1 MPKQSGKEKTKPAS
15 RFFRRTRRKS
25 RFSLRTR
32 VLTIALTPSVVLLG
46 AGAGIN
52 TYLLTTAIEQ
62 RDTAILLSDGY
73 AMAVPFMPAMSEER
87 RASIAM
93 AADPS
98 PEHKAALDQARQGF
112 TQLMTR
118 FGAIST
124 QVADAMPPGAKASIQ
139 RFVATMPKIPA
150 LRQRIDSG
158 QASRLEV
165 YDGFSQVADAMIVAA
180 DAIGRDSTDKGIA
193 QRRSVASDLMRTS
206 DWLDRSNALAAAAVG
221 SGGSLSRDELDRF
234 TSLTRAYRADLAA
247 IGPRLPGKQQRE
259 LDGITAS
266 ADWALLASV
275 EDALIRQGFSA
286 RPPRATDDVTLP
298 ATTEQWQDAVR
309 RTASA
314 VSGMGLGEI
323 GTAAAAD
330 EKRDADDAVTRS
342 VAIAAG
348 SILLALGVLLL
359 AVRMGNDLVRRLR
372 LLRADT
378 VEADERLPEVVARI
392 RRGERVDVAVEVP
405 GLDYG
410 TDEIGEVAAAFTKA
424 QRAAVAAA
432 VQEAQ
437 LREGANAVFLNI
449 ARRSQVVVH
458 RQLGVLDKAER
469 NADDPDQVD
478 LLYQLDHLSTRER
491 RNAENLIILGGGKLT
506 RQWHEAVPL
515 IDVVR
520 SAVAETEQYQRVTF
534 GRLPELPVAGRV
546 VADLVHLLAE
556 LVDNAIEFSPPESRI
571 EMRGNPVGKGAV
583 IEIDDQGL
591 GMLPADRERVNA
603 MLGAPPDY
611 GVMALTQDSRIGFF
625 VVARLARQ
633 HDIRVTLMD
642 SSYGGVRAVV
652 LIPNSLIV
660 VPAAEPEQDDDR
672 HTDWFGT
679 AEEEE
684 EEEAT
689 ATGNG
694 VATSWPAAETA
705 PERPRPTRHRA
716 EAAPPPED
724 APRWPEPADD
734 DRPPLPRR
742 RRQTNLSPL
751 LAEIPEQ
758 GTETADERE
767 TSAAEARD
775 LMAAFQRGT
784 RRGRADDTEPWDG

>member
-1 MPKQSGKEKTKPAS
+1 M
-15 RFFRRTRRKS
+15 
-25 RFSLRTR
+25 
-32 VLTIALTPSVVLLG
+32 
-46 AGAGIN
+46 
-52 TYLLTTAIEQ
+52 
-62 RDTAILLSDGY
+62 
-73 AMAVPFMPAMSEER
+73 
-87 RASIAM
+87 
-93 AADPS
+93 
-98 PEHKAALDQARQGF
+98 
-112 TQLMTR
+112 
-118 FGAIST
+118 
-124 QVADAMPPGAKASIQ
+124 
-139 RFVATMPKIPA
+139 
-150 LRQRIDSG
+150 
-158 QASRLEV
+158 
-165 YDGFSQVADAMIVAA
+165 
-180 DAIGRDSTDKGIA
+180 
-193 QRRSVASDLMRTS
+193 
-206 DWLDRSNALAAAAVG
+206 
-221 SGGSLSRDELDRF
+221 
-234 TSLTRAYRADLAA
+234 
-247 IGPRLPGKQQRE
+247 
-259 LDGITAS
+259 
-266 ADWALLASV
+266 
-275 EDALIRQGFSA
+275 
-286 RPPRATDDVTLP
+286 
-298 ATTEQWQDAVR
+298 R

-314 VSGMGLGEI
+314 VSGMGLGKI

-330 EKRDADDAVTRS
+330 ERRTADDAVTRS
-342 VAIAAG
+342 VLIAAG
-348 SILLALGVLLL
+348 SILLALLVLLF

-372 LLRADT
+372 LLRAET

-392 RRGERVDVAVEVP
+392 RHGERVDVAAEVP

-410 TDEIGEVAAAFTKA
+410 ADELGEVAAAFTKA

-506 RQWHEAVPL
+506 RQWHDAVPL

-534 GRLPELPVAGRV
+534 GRLPELPVAGRA

-591 GMLPADRERVNA
+591 GMLAEDRERVNA

-660 VPAAEPEQDDDR
+660 VPAPNR
-672 HTDWFGT
+672 SRTTSGT
-679 AEEEE
+679 RTGSARPRTTKPRRV
-684 EEEAT
+684 T
-689 ATGNG
+689 A
-694 VATSWPAAETA
+694 SP
-705 PERPRPTRHRA
+705 RPRPPPRSRPRPSRHDPPATGPTPLTLRRGGRSPPTITGLPCRGDGGRPTFPRNWPKFPSRA
-716 EAAPPPED
+716 AIPGTAG
-724 APRWPEPADD
+724 PA
-734 DRPPLPRR
+734 RSR
-742 RRQTNLSPL
+742 
-751 LAEIPEQ
+751 
-758 GTETADERE
+758 
-767 TSAAEARD
+767 
-775 LMAAFQRGT
+775 RGT
-784 RRGRADDTEPWDG
+784 

>member
-1 MPKQSGKEKTKPAS
+1 M
-15 RFFRRTRRKS
+15 
-25 RFSLRTR
+25 
-32 VLTIALTPSVVLLG
+32 VLLA
-46 AGAGIN
+46 AGAGLN
-52 TYLLTTAIEQ
+52 TYLLTGAVER
-62 RDTAILLSDGY
+62 RDTAALLADGY

-87 RASIAM
+87 RASVAM

-112 TQLMTR
+112 TRLMAR

-124 QVADAMPPGAKASIQ
+124 QVADAMPARAKASIQ
-139 RFVATMPKIPA
+139 RFVATMPGIPA
-150 LRQRIDSG
+150 LRQRVDSG

-165 YDGFSQVADAMIVAA
+165 YDGYSQVADAMIVAA
-180 DAIGRDSTDKGIA
+180 DAIGRDSTDKDIA
-193 QRRSVASDLMRTS
+193 QRRSVASDLMRAS
-206 DWLDRSNALAAAAVG
+206 DWLDRSNALAAAAAG
-221 SGGSLSRDELDRF
+221 NGGLSPDELDRF

-247 IGPRLPGKQQRE
+247 IGPRLPAQEQRA
-259 LDGITAS
+259 LDAITAS

-275 EDALIRQGFSA
+275 EDALIRQGFGF
-286 RPPRATDDVTLP
+286 RPPRSAGAATLP
-298 ATTEQWQDAVR
+298 ATTGQWQDAVR

-314 VSGMGLGEI
+314 VSEMGLGKI

-330 EKRDADDAVTRS
+330 EKRAADDAVTRS
-342 VAIAAG
+342 VVIAAG
-348 SILLALGVLLL
+348 SVLLALLVLLL
-359 AVRMGNDLVRRLR
+359 AVRMGNDLIRRLR

-392 RRGERVDVAVEVP
+392 RLGERVDVAAEVP

-410 TDEIGEVAAAFTKA
+410 ADEIGEVAAAFTKA

-506 RQWHEAVPL
+506 RQWHDAVPL

-534 GRLPELPVAGRV
+534 GRLPELPVAGRA

-591 GMLPADRERVNA
+591 GMLAEDLQRANA

-660 VPAAEPEQDDDR
+660 VPAAEPDPGDDR

-679 AEEEE
+679 AADEGPTPESD
-684 EEEAT
+684 
-689 ATGNG
+689 G
-694 VATSWPAAETA
+694 VAMSWPAPSPDGPAESA
-705 PERPRPTRHRA
+705 PERPRHRA
-716 EAAPPPED
+716 EAAPPPSD
-724 APRWPEPADD
+724 PRWPEPAD

-742 RRQTNLSPL
+742 RRQANLSPQ
-751 LAEIPEQ
+751 LAEVPEQ
-758 GTETADERE
+758 GHETVDEDRGA
-767 TSAAEARD
+767 SAAEARD

>member
-1 MPKQSGKEKTKPAS
+1 M
-15 RFFRRTRRKS
+15 
-25 RFSLRTR
+25 RTR
-32 VLTIALTPSVVLLG
+32 VLTIALTPSVVLLA
-46 AGAGIN
+46 AGVGIN
-52 TYLLTTAIEQ
+52 TYLLTGAVER
-62 RDTAILLSDGY
+62 RDTAALLSDGY

-98 PEHKAALDQARQGF
+98 PAHKAALEQARRGF
-112 TQLMTR
+112 TELMTR

-124 QVADAMPPGAKASIQ
+124 QVADAMPAGAKASIQ
-139 RFVATMPKIPA
+139 RFVATMPRIPA

-158 QASRLEV
+158 QATRLEV

-180 DAIGRDSTDKGIA
+180 DAIGRDSADKDIA
-193 QRRSVASDLMRTS
+193 QRRSVASDLMRAS
-206 DWLDRSNALAAAAVG
+206 DWLDRSNALAAAAVEN
-221 SGGSLSRDELDRF
+221 GGLSPDELDRF
-234 TSLTRAYRADLAA
+234 TSLTRAYRADLGA
-247 IGPRLPGKQQRE
+247 IGPRLPSQQQRE

-275 EDALIRQGFSA
+275 ENALIRQGFGA
-286 RPPRATDDVTLP
+286 RSPRAAEVTLP

-314 VSGMGLGEI
+314 VSGMGLGKI

-330 EKRDADDAVTRS
+330 ERRTADDAVTRS
-342 VAIAAG
+342 VLIAAG
-348 SILLALGVLLL
+348 SILLALLVLLF

-372 LLRADT
+372 LLRAET

-392 RRGERVDVAVEVP
+392 RHGERVDVAAEVP

-410 TDEIGEVAAAFTKA
+410 ADELGEVAAAFTKA

-506 RQWHEAVPL
+506 RQWHDAVPL

-534 GRLPELPVAGRV
+534 GRLPELPVAGRA

-591 GMLPADRERVNA
+591 GMLAEDRERVNA

-660 VPAAEPEQDDDR
+660 VPAPEPEPDDER

-679 AEEEE
+679 AEDDK
-684 EEEAT
+684 A
-689 ATGNG
+689 AAGNG
-694 VATSWPAAETA
+694 VAATETATPVATA
-705 PERPRPTRHRA
+705 PEPTRPTRHRA
-716 EAAPPPED
+716 DTAHPAS
-724 APRWPEPADD
+724 RWPEPTDD
-734 DRPPLPRR
+734 HRPPLPRR
-742 RRQTNLSPL
+742 RRQANLSPQ
-751 LAEIPEQ
+751 LAEVPEQ
-758 GTETADERE
+758 GRDPGDGGA
-767 TSAAEARD
+767 SAVEARD